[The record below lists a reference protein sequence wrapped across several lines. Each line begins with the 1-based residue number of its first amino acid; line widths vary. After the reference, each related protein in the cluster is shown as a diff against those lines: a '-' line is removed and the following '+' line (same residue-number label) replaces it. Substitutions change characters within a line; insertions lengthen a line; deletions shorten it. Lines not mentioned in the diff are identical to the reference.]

1 MKNKYDAYAK
11 YRYNYKS
18 NSKKRIKKKSV
29 LTVLFVIFSISVV
42 VFFSL
47 AFSNFLVVNKIVNVN
62 SSFITN
68 AKVLY
73 ALSLD
78 SANTLV
84 SAKEISEKQQSQG
97 GAGYVYFKNDKYFVI
112 SSIYQNSQ
120 DCKKVQQNLKKSGL
134 EPEIVEI
141 LLPPIN
147 LKLNLSSNLL
157 NLFTKAVNL
166 FYENYTNLYSIS
178 TEFDKQTL
186 DNTGAKMQIKQILD
200 NNKTIYNDFSK
211 QFSKSS
217 NSSIIYT
224 KIYLAKSNALLEDLL
239 SLTDEKNM
247 SSEIKQTYTKII
259 DNYLD
264 FTNTFA

>member
-1 MKNKYDAYAK
+1 MKHPCLPQKPRQTKAQ
-11 YRYNYKS
+11 
-18 NSKKRIKKKSV
+18 
-29 LTVLFVIFSISVV
+29 
-42 VFFSL
+42 
-47 AFSNFLVVNKIVNVN
+47 
-62 SSFITN
+62 
-68 AKVLY
+68 
-73 ALSLD
+73 
-78 SANTLV
+78 
-84 SAKEISEKQQSQG
+84 KQ
-97 GAGYVYFKNDKYFVI
+97 
-112 SSIYQNSQ
+112 
-120 DCKKVQQNLKKSGL
+120 VQQNLKKSGL